1 MIPQEGGPLLEAA
14 VTTPSVPQRHLPGEV
29 GLWVFIGGDLLVFGI
44 FFIIYTWYHGVNT
57 DIYVQSQ
64 ELLNQGF
71 GVLNTVVLLSS
82 SWFAASAVQAARK
95 GNTRLVPWLLA
106 ATFLCGLCFC
116 MVKVFEYGEKIRAGI
131 TLNTNEFFVFY
142 YMFTGIHLVHV
153 LVGMGLLVF
162 VWAHSRKDSYV
173 ANDIQTIEIGVSFWH
188 LVDLLWIVLFALL
201 YLLR

>member
-1 MIPQEGGPLLEAA
+1 MVEAA
-14 VTTPSVPQRHLPGEV
+14 CISPAVPKKHMPGEP
-29 GLWVFIGGDLLVFGI
+29 GIWVFIGGDLLVFGI
-44 FFIIYTWYHGVNT
+44 FFIVYTYCRGEDA

-64 ELLNQGF
+64 ALLNQGF

-82 SWFAASAVQAARK
+82 SWFAASAVRAARS
-95 GNTRLVPWLLA
+95 GNTRNTRLVPYLLV

-116 MVKVFEYGEKIRAGI
+116 IVKVFEYGEKIRAGI
-131 TLNTNEFFVFY
+131 TLNSNEFFIFY

-162 VWAHSRKDSYV
+162 VWVHSRKDNYV

-201 YLLR
+201 YLIR